1 LDTCAATIRP
11 PCASTV
17 CCADFSGSHE
27 HLVSLA
33 CSSHKAYIYD
43 LRATSQP
50 LVVLQ
55 GHTRPVSYARFF
67 GADKLVSASTDG
79 TLAAWDLAAALE
91 LEQQQHQQ
99 VVLPPQGSRQCSPIL
114 QQQHGEDEDIM
125 EATAGR
131 RRQAKPASTPFANSS
146 GSTATHAALSGSCSS
161 QQPDAPALTAAAAA
175 GAVGWRSSS
184 PVATGSSC
192 SSVVPASRCW
202 GSGSMAVVT
211 PWKSFRGH
219 TNAKNFVGL
228 SVRPEDGLLACG
240 SETSEV
246 FTYHTSWDKPLATFG
261 LDSSSCASNG
271 SSSSCSMGGAPA
283 AAAGAMGPAGVAPF
297 VSAVAWQ
304 SWQASHSLGL
314 PAVLAAASSM
324 GTIKILSLVEA

>member
-1 LDTCAATIRP
+1 
-11 PCASTV
+11 V

-55 GHTRPVSYARFF
+55 GHSRPVSYARFF

-79 TLAAWDLAAALE
+79 TLAAWDLAAALG
-91 LEQQQHQQ
+91 LEQQQQHQQ
-99 VVLPPQGSRQCSPIL
+99 QQRQVPAQESRQSSPTL
-114 QQQHGEDEDIM
+114 HHAQQQQHEEEEDM
-125 EATAGR
+125 EAPAGR
-131 RRQAKPASTPFANSS
+131 RRRAKPANTPFANSS

-161 QQPDAPALTAAAAA
+161 QPEATLLTA
-175 GAVGWRSSS
+175 GGWRSSS

-192 SSVVPASRCW
+192 SSVVPSGRCW
-202 GSGSMAVVT
+202 SSGSQVVVT

-246 FTYHTSWDKPLATFG
+246 FTYHTSWDKPLATYG
-261 LDSSSCASNG
+261 LDSSSCAASGRAG
-271 SSSSCSMGGAPA
+271 SPS
-283 AAAGAMGPAGVAPF
+283 AGVMGPPAPGVAPF

-304 SWQASHSLGL
+304 SWQASSYLGL

-324 GTIKILSLVEA
+324 GAIKILSLVEP